1 MAYNLDLMRAVRE
14 QITKH
19 PETHDQTSWG
29 ERTECG
35 TTHCIAG
42 WACALNGDALL
53 WESDDEDDDGRR
65 LETASMLDIE
75 DGWITIPERAQEIL
89 GLDNAWANQLFFESS
104 EDQAL
109 AKLDELI
116 KKGERAA

>member
-1 MAYNLDLMRAVRE
+1 MTYNLDLMRAVRE

-42 WACALNGDALL
+42 WACALSGDAFEWAADAPGVDLALL
-53 WESDDEDDDGRR
+53 V
-65 LETASMLDIE
+65 TA
-75 DGWITIPERAQEIL
+75 PRAHVDVRAAELL
-89 GLDNAWANQLFFESS
+89 GLDSIEAGDVFYALDNAS
-104 EDQAL
+104 AL
-109 AKLDELI
+109 EQLDELI
-116 KKGERAA
+116 ERGEREA

>member
-29 ERTECG
+29 ERTKCG

-42 WACALNGDALL
+42 WACALNGDTIQ
-53 WESDDEDDDGRR
+53 WEPDESVGESASSVTTKDGQLPIDD
-65 LETASMLDIE
+65 
-75 DGWITIPERAQEIL
+75 RARELL
-89 GLDNAWANQLFFESS
+89 GLDDFEASDLFYAFTRTH
-104 EDQAL
+104 AL
-109 AKLDELI
+109 ARLGALI
-116 KKGERAA
+116 EKGERAA

>member
-19 PETHDQTSWG
+19 PETHDQASWG

-42 WACALNGDALL
+42 WACALSGDAFE
-53 WESDDEDDDGRR
+53 WATDDADGTFALTVTTPR
-65 LETASMLDIE
+65 THIDV
-75 DGWITIPERAQEIL
+75 RAAELL
-89 GLDNAWANQLFFESS
+89 GLDSMEAGDVFYTLGNADARLML
-104 EDQAL
+104 DAL
-109 AKLDELI
+109 IE
-116 KKGERAA
+116 KGERAA